1 VFRVFRQPIPNSRH
15 YHVIDVVRGLAAIA
29 ILFWHYQHFIV
40 LGMAEPGTRS
50 GYPLYRM
57 FALFYEQGGAAVQLF
72 WIISGFVFA
81 AVYAG
86 SGVTAGTFFHHRFA
100 RLYPLHFVTLL
111 VVAALQ
117 AVCMWHFGRAL
128 IYSDNSMPTFL
139 LHLVMANGWTSATA
153 ASFNGPIW
161 SVSAEVLIYGLF
173 WLSLRHLFRWGLALP
188 VAAAGVFLALS
199 PLSPIAACGGYF
211 FIGCAVYIMHRALPV
226 SLQIGGAFVAF
237 AMFAGLLSAGLQGVA
252 VLFLF
257 AGGTL
262 ACAALE
268 ESAASRW
275 ASRVPWVAD
284 NTYGVY
290 LWHIPVQLILLLSL
304 SALGISRTV
313 ALSPWFL
320 ALFVGTVVCLA
331 RASFLY
337 IERPAR
343 SVIRNR
349 FRPNRPDKMLE
360 IVECA

>member
-1 VFRVFRQPIPNSRH
+1 
-15 YHVIDVVRGLAAIA
+15 
-29 ILFWHYQHFIV
+29 
-40 LGMAEPGTRS
+40 
-50 GYPLYRM
+50 M

-86 SGVTAGTFFHHRFA
+86 SGVTAGTFFQHRLA
-100 RLYPLHFVTLL
+100 RLYPLHLVTLI
-111 VVAALQ
+111 VVSALQ
-117 AVCMWHFGRAL
+117 ALCMWHFGRAL
-128 IYSDNSMPTFL
+128 IYPDSTVPTFL
-139 LHLVMANGWTSATA
+139 LHLVMASGWTSATA

-173 WLSLRHLFRWGLALP
+173 WLSLRHLFHWGVVLP
-188 VAAAGVFLALS
+188 LGAAGAFLALS
-199 PLSPIAACGGYF
+199 SLSPIAACGGYF
-211 FIGCAVYIMHRALPV
+211 FIGCAVYVTHR
-226 SLQIGGAFVAF
+226 SLTEPLQLAGAIVACSVF
-237 AMFAGLLSAGLQGVA
+237 ACLLLAGFQGIA

-304 SALGISRTV
+304 SALGIPRAV
-313 ALSPWFL
+313 AFSPWFL
-320 ALFVGTVVCLA
+320 ALFIGTVVCLA
-331 RASFLY
+331 RASFTN

-343 SVIRNR
+343 TAIRNR
-349 FRPNRPDKMLE
+349 FRSSRSDKRPE
-360 IVECA
+360 AVECV